1 MTIDQA
7 TGYLY
12 FVFYDRRNY
21 SNTQTDVYMARS
33 TDGGETFNNFKV
45 SSTPFTPNSSSF
57 FGDYTN
63 VTAHNGKVRPI
74 WTRLDNTSLSLY
86 TAIVD
91 FTSFINLKLKILT
104 EGMYQPLFNQMTRK
118 DTVKVYLRNTSS
130 PYAITDSAKGVIDS
144 LNFTGLFLFNSA
156 PSGTYYIVTKHF
168 NSIETWS
175 KAGGEA
181 LLNNGAAYNYDFT
194 SSVSQ
199 AFGNNL
205 KLKGAKYCLFSG
217 DINQDGI
224 IDASDLSLADNDSY
238 IGVTG
243 RFVSSDV
250 TGDNIVDAADVS
262 LVDNNSNDMVSVS
275 RP

>member
-1 MTIDQA
+1 
-7 TGYLY
+7 
-12 FVFYDRRNY
+12 
-21 SNTQTDVYMARS
+21 MARS

-45 SSTPFTPNSSSF
+45 SATPVTSNSSSF
-57 FGDYTN
+57 FGDYSN
-63 VTAHNGKVRPI
+63 ITAHNGKVRPI

-91 FTSFINLKLKILT
+91 FTSFINLRLKVLM
-104 EGMYQPLFNQMTRK
+104 EGFYQPLFNQISRK

-130 PYAITDSAKGVIDS
+130 PYAIADSAKGVIDS
-144 LNFTGLFLFNSA
+144 LNFNGLFLFNNA

-175 KAGGEA
+175 KTGGEA
-181 LLNNGAAYNYDFT
+181 LLRNGTAYNYDFT

-205 KLKGAKYCLFSG
+205 KLKGGKYSLFSG

-224 IDASDLSLADNDSY
+224 IDASDLSFTDNDSY
-238 IGVTG
+238 NGVTG

-262 LVDNNSNDMVSVS
+262 LVENNSNDMVNVS